1 MKALK
6 PYITTGARHKLLF
19 VSHLIEGVTFVD
31 VSARLSA
38 AIELHLHKK
47 RLSFIA
53 EDAIDEIIKQNTITD
68 PDIGEYVAI
77 QNIGILFE
85 PALGINIQSKFD
97 SWARTRVLIVHNEG
111 ILKNDVFYLAASS
124 DQRYSIN
131 LKDISI
137 KILYDEI

>member
-6 PYITTGARHKLLF
+6 PYIAAGARHKLLF

-38 AIELHLHKK
+38 AIEPYLHKK
-47 RLSFIA
+47 GLSFIA
-53 EDAIDEIIKQNTITD
+53 EDAIEDIIKQNTITD

-97 SWARTRVLIVHNEG
+97 YWARTRVLIVHNEG
-111 ILKNDVFYLAASS
+111 ILKNNIFYLAASN

-137 KILYDEI
+137 KTLYDEI